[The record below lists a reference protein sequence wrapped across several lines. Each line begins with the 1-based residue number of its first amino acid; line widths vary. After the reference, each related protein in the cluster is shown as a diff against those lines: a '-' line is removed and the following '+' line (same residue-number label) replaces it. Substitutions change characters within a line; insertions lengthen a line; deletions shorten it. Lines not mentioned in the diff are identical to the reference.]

1 MEGKPASEARG
12 FTLVEL
18 LISVAIIGLVTAIV
32 LVKYKSFDSS
42 VLLKDTAYEIALA
55 LRESQIKSV
64 SVVQQG
70 SNFDNPYGI
79 SFTDSAANSKQY
91 KAFYD
96 NDNDSPPRQDVDTEV
111 IQTFTIGRS
120 MEVYQLC
127 VERASVW
134 TCEFGNVNKL
144 DISFKRPNFNALF
157 YAENGSGALGG
168 SPISSAKIIVKSPN
182 GSDKYAVIV
191 SGLGQITVK
200 KEP

>member
-1 MEGKPASEARG
+1 
-12 FTLVEL
+12 
-18 LISVAIIGLVTAIV
+18 
-32 LVKYKSFDSS
+32 
-42 VLLKDTAYEIALA
+42 
-55 LRESQIKSV
+55 
-64 SVVQQG
+64 
-70 SNFDNPYGI
+70 
-79 SFTDSAANSKQY
+79 
-91 KAFYD
+91 
-96 NDNDSPPRQDVDTEV
+96 
-111 IQTFTIGRS
+111 

-182 GSDKYAVIV
+182 GTEKYAVIV